1 MIVITDKTLRAA
13 GIGFREAVGLLEPPE
28 GELVVHVTQELDDIS
43 LPVVVGLKPEDDFG
57 GDNLRHSY
65 RASAPVEDTVPTKEP
80 TQAQSIYT
88 SSALPAT
95 AEEIDAA
102 HAALQRR
109 QDTLAIS
116 AHTLGLKAGTWG
128 QGDPYGRPWWRRG
141 SERL

>member
-1 MIVITDKTLRAA
+1 MIVVTTRELGEIPIEAA
-13 GIGFREAVGLLEPPE
+13 AQVLGVPA
-28 GELVVHVTQELDDIS
+28 GELLVIIR
-43 LPVVVGLKPEDDFG
+43 KEDG
-57 GDNLRHSY
+57 PY
-65 RASAPVEDTVPTKEP
+65 EPQAAWTAPVAVDALPGVKAISSPPIEMDYQDLRSDA
-80 TQAQSIYT
+80 QARDIYT
-88 SSALPAT
+88 RSSLPAT

-109 QDTLAIS
+109 HDTLAIS

>member
-1 MIVITDKTLRAA
+1 VIVITDKTLKAA

-28 GELVVHVTQELDDIS
+28 GELVVHVRQELDDIS
-43 LPVVVGLKPEDDFG
+43 SPGIQSLKPEDDFG

-65 RASAPVEDTVPTKEP
+65 RASAPVEDTVPTEEP

-88 SSALPAT
+88 PSALPAT

-102 HAALQRR
+102 NASLQRWR
-109 QDTLAIS
+109 DTLATS
-116 AHTLGLKAGTWG
+116 AATLGLKDGT
-128 QGDPYGRPWWRRG
+128 YGRPWWRRG